1 MNRARDNLIAGL
13 TEDLQPVRA
22 LRSRDGFLAVGLSAL
37 VTFALAQLGEGVWIE
52 GITGGAS
59 PFFWVTN
66 GLLLLLGLSSASTV
80 ILMASPSV
88 GSRHDTPS
96 WAAAMVGVLPLAA
109 MISVFSRPN
118 GIAALNDGYVLHCTS
133 SSLFASALTAGA
145 LVLWLRRGAPVS
157 LNLAGWFTGIAAG
170 ALGTVVYGMSCYID
184 TIAHLG
190 IWHVVPVVAMALAGR
205 LFVPH
210 LVRW

>member
-1 MNRARDNLIAGL
+1 MNRAREDLIAGL
-13 TEDLQPVRA
+13 TEDLKPVRT
-22 LRSRDGFLAVGLSAL
+22 LRSRDGFAIVALSAL
-37 VTFALAQLGEGVWIE
+37 ATFALAQLGEGIWIE
-52 GITGGAS
+52 GITGAAS

-66 GLLLLLGLSSASTV
+66 GLLLVLGLAAASTV
-80 ILMASPSV
+80 VTMASPGV
-88 GSRHDTPS
+88 GNKHDTPS
-96 WAAAMVGVLPLAA
+96 WAAVMVGVLPVAA
-109 MISVFSRPN
+109 LISVFSRPD
-118 GIAALNDGYVLHCTS
+118 GFVALNDGYIWHCIS

-157 LNLAGWFTGIAAG
+157 LNLAGWFTGLAAG

-190 IWHVVPVVAMALAGR
+190 IWHVVPVVATAIAGR
-205 LFVPH
+205 LIVPH

>member
-1 MNRARDNLIAGL
+1 MNRAREDLIADL
-13 TEDLQPVRA
+13 TEDLEPVRTF
-22 LRSRDGFLAVGLSAL
+22 RPRDGFAIVALSAL

-66 GLLLLLGLSSASTV
+66 GLLLILGLAAASTV
-80 ILMASPSV
+80 IVMASPGV
-88 GSRHDTPS
+88 GNKHDTPV

-109 MISVFSRPN
+109 LISIISRSS
-118 GIAALNDGYVLHCTS
+118 GMAALDDGYVLHCVS
-133 SSLFASALTAGA
+133 NSILASLLTAGA

-157 LNLAGWFTGIAAG
+157 LNLAGWFTGLAAG
-170 ALGTVVYGMSCYID
+170 ALGTAVYGLSCYVD

-190 IWHVVPVVAMALAGR
+190 IWHVVPVIATAIAGR
-205 LFVPH
+205 LVVPS